1 MTWVT
6 FFFFSSGISSF
17 TKCSSSVIVTEW
29 LSSSSSTFS
38 RVSFSNNVFIVSN
51 KVSSPSQNKQF
62 FSTCLFTFHSQL
74 HTSYLAVVSATNVFY
89 LIYCDYDLWNYFLS
103 KIMQKSHIL
112 VCNFDLKRFVEI
124 RKYWS
129 SFLYGVHSVSSSP
142 GDDFFTFT
150 RDFLASNANTTRA
163 NVSSR
168 HDVFIIIS
176 PAKSFS
182 TSFIVVP
189 HHCILCHHSLLTF
202 LDGVSEAFAW
212 RRRASPRF
220 SSFVSY
226 YSTTHVE

>member
-1 MTWVT
+1 
-6 FFFFSSGISSF
+6 
-17 TKCSSSVIVTEW
+17 VIVTEW
-29 LSSSSSTFS
+29 RYSCYSTFS
-38 RVSFSNNVFIVSN
+38 DVSFSNNVFVVSN
-51 KVSSPSQNKQF
+51 KVSSPSQSKQF

-74 HTSYLAVVSATNVFY
+74 HTSYLVVVPATNVFY

-103 KIMQKSHIL
+103 KIMLKTHRL

-129 SFLYGVHSVSSSP
+129 SLLYGVHSVSSLP
-142 GDDFFTFT
+142 GDEFFTLS

-182 TSFIVVP
+182 TSFIVVL
-189 HHCILCHHSLLTF
+189 HHCILCYHSLLTF
-202 LDGVSEAFAW
+202 LEGVSEAF
-212 RRRASPRF
+212 
-220 SSFVSY
+220 V
-226 YSTTHVE
+226 